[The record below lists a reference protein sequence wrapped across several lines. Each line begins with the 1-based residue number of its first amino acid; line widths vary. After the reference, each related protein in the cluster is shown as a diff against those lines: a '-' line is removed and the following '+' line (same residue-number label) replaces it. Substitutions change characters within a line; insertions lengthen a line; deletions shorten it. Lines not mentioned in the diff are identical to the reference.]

1 MLKEITKLYKKSYFK
16 QTKNSCV
23 KRLREK
29 EDKMIRN
36 PLQKKVEKFGEIFG
50 SKMQSTMKLQ
60 NGSMMYKKSLPER
73 RKQNDIMIDA
83 VKLIQQLD
91 KVPK

>member
-1 MLKEITKLYKKSYFK
+1 
-16 QTKNSCV
+16 
-23 KRLREK
+23 
-29 EDKMIRN
+29 
-36 PLQKKVEKFGEIFG
+36 
-50 SKMQSTMKLQ
+50 MKLQ

-83 VKLIQQLD
+83 VQLIQQLG